1 MLKCRAASNK
11 SHCRGHLECR
21 LTVHGFAMLVP
32 GAMLRLQR
40 PTPGLPIHLIPILSM
55 ATKAKTTTKKAASA
69 KKAAVT
75 TSTVKPLK
83 DTFTKASLVN
93 HLAERAEL
101 DAKSVKAVLLHLENT
116 ILGALHK
123 KGAGEFTLPGLFKVT
138 SVKVPA
144 TKRRFGKNPFTGQEQ
159 WFEAKPATVRVKV
172 RPLKKVKDAAVN
184 G

>member
-1 MLKCRAASNK
+1 
-11 SHCRGHLECR
+11 
-21 LTVHGFAMLVP
+21 
-32 GAMLRLQR
+32 
-40 PTPGLPIHLIPILSM
+40 M
-55 ATKAKTTTKKAASA
+55 ATKAKTAA
-69 KKAAVT
+69 KKPAPAKKSAAIAPAL
-75 TSTVKPLK
+75 KPLK
-83 DTFTKASLVN
+83 DAFTKASLVN
-93 HLAERAEL
+93 HLAEQAEL

-116 ILGALHK
+116 ILASLHK

-172 RPLKKVKDAAVN
+172 RALKKVKDAALS